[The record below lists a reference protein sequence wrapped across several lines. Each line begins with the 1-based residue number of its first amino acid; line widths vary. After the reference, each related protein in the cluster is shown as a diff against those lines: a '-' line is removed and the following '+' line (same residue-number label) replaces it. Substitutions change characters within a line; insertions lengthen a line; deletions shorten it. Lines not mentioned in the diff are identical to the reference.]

1 VTGKDVSRK
10 PVAVSRRAEASRTAD
25 PLPHAIHRR
34 NSQTGNCNCQ
44 TLRLSGYR
52 LPATGYRTRGFTL
65 IELIAAFV
73 IFALGFGVLLQILG
87 GSLHTTTQSV
97 DESKAAMWAQTVL
110 DTQGIGEPLE
120 EGTSRGRFDDQY
132 SWELRVQKYD
142 PPPAQTTVAPIGSA
156 SANGLITQV
165 TPNLDMFQLE
175 LVVSWGNQFLMHR
188 AHFATVRVMNPP
200 QLPGNGANPQ
210 PPAPAR
216 AQR

>member
-1 VTGKDVSRK
+1 VTAKQIANRE
-10 PVAVSRRAEASRTAD
+10 SRRPASR
-25 PLPHAIHRR
+25 RM
-34 NSQTGNCNCQ
+34 NSAVPQ
-44 TLRLSGYR
+44 RS
-52 LPATGYRTRGFTL
+52 RGFTL

-87 GSLHTTTQSV
+87 SSLRTTTQSL

-120 EGTSRGRFDDQY
+120 EGTSRGRFDDRF
-132 SWELRVQKYD
+132 SWELRVAKYD

-156 SANGLITQV
+156 NANGLITPV
-165 TPNLDMFQLE
+165 APNLDLFQLD

-200 QLPGNGANPQ
+200 QLPGNGAIPQ
-210 PPAPAR
+210 PTPVR
-216 AQR
+216 AQ